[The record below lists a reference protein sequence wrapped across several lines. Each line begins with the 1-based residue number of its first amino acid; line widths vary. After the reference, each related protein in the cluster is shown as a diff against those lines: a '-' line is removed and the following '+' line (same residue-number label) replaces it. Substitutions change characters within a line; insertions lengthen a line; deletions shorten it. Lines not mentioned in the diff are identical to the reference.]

1 MKSKTPK
8 VLHEISGRSLVG
20 HVVAASRELDP
31 QHLVVVVGH
40 AAEQV
45 TAHLSAGETPVRTAF
60 QAEQNGTGHA
70 VRMGLEELG
79 GTVEGTVV
87 VVCGDTPL
95 LSGETLSALAAT
107 HTADANAVT
116 VLTAE
121 VPDSTG
127 YGRIV
132 RDAAT
137 GAVTEIVEH
146 KDATDAQRAIRE
158 INSGVFAFDGRLL
171 SDALGKVRTDNSQG
185 EEYLTD
191 VLSILREAG
200 HRVGASV
207 AGDHRE
213 ILGINNRLQLA
224 EARRLLNERLLER
237 AMLAGVTVVD
247 PASTL
252 IDATVTYERDA
263 IVHPGTQLLGA
274 THLAE
279 DAEVGPNSRLK
290 DTVVHAGARV
300 DNTVSDG
307 AEVGPGA
314 TVGPFAYLRPG
325 TRMGARSKAGT
336 YVEMK
341 NATIGEGTK
350 VPHLSYVGDATIG
363 DHTNIG
369 AASVFVNYDGVAKHH
384 TTIGS
389 HCRTGSDNM
398 FVAPVTVGDGVYTA
412 AVRSSPRTYRPVHW
426 PWPGASSG
434 ISRAGSPGSVPGARR
449 LRPLRRPRR
458 SPTAKADR
466 KQVRQRRRTVI
477 DAHPFRLARR
487 TSGPMRAVPDTRL
500 RRLCCDRDQDDRREE
515 TDALLRPRPPRAGRG
530 GRTPTGCRSR
540 ADEGLRFRQR

>member
-1 MKSKTPK
+1 MSVNRPAAVVVLAAGEGTRMKSKTPK

-31 QHLVVVVGH
+31 EHLVVVVGH
-40 AAEQV
+40 RSEQV
-45 TAHLSAGETPVRTAF
+45 TAHLTADDRLRTAH
-60 QAEQNGTGHA
+60 QAEQKGTGHA
-70 VRMGLEELG
+70 VRIGLDELG
-79 GTVEGTVV
+79 GAVEGTVI

-95 LSGETLSALAAT
+95 LSGETLRALAAT

-132 RDAAT
+132 RDPAD
-137 GAVTEIVEH
+137 GAVTAIVEH

-171 SDALGKVRTDNSQG
+171 ADALGKVRTDNSQG

-207 AGDHRE
+207 AVDHRE
-213 ILGINNRLQLA
+213 ILGINNRVQLA
-224 EARRLLNERLLER
+224 EARRLLNQRLLEQ
-237 AMLAGVTVVD
+237 AMMAGVTVVD
-247 PASTL
+247 PASTV

-263 IVHPGTQLLGA
+263 LVHPGTQLLGT
-274 THLAE
+274 THLGE
-279 DAEVGPNSRLK
+279 DAEVGPNTRLT
-290 DTVVHAGARV
+290 DTVVRAGARV
-300 DNTVSDG
+300 DNTVADR
-307 AEVGPGA
+307 AEIGEGA
-314 TVGPFAYLRPG
+314 TVGPYAYLRPG
-325 TRMGARSKAGT
+325 TRLGTKAKAGT

-398 FVAPVTVGDGVYTA
+398 FVAPVTVGDGAYTA
-412 AVRSSPRTYRPVHW
+412 A
-426 PWPGASSG
+426 
-434 ISRAGSPGSVPGARR
+434 GSVITKDVPPGSLAVARGQQRNIEGWVARKRPGSGA
-449 LRPLRRPRR
+449 
-458 SPTAKADR
+458 AQAA
-466 KQVRQRRRTVI
+466 Q
-477 DAHPFRLARR
+477 AA
-487 TSGPMRAVPDTRL
+487 TSERNS
-500 RRLCCDRDQDDRREE
+500 E
-515 TDALLRPRPPRAGRG
+515 
-530 GRTPTGCRSR
+530 S
-540 ADEGLRFRQR
+540 